1 MGKRTVEAVVAVVK
15 IIYNKNVSVLTG
27 SFLRGIRED
36 ISTVLSMSAN
46 NNGKW
51 VFNVVK
57 HSKDGTI
64 TV

>member
-1 MGKRTVEAVVAVVK
+1 MA
-15 IIYNKNVSVLTG
+15 L
-27 SFLRGIRED
+27 FLRGIRED